1 MKSEQKVE
9 NMLIILKCRCCSR
22 LWWWMGTFLVWWVV
36 SSIAQI
42 GARRWSDEGIL
53 NNFLFQRRRFL
64 DLSWSCGR
72 CQGWTWELTCV
83 LQGKHFVNQMGLIE
97 DDNPRGFLGFQT
109 GCCNDFCGHWSS
121 VKWYIFAG
129 MEFHQLWARESNL
142 ALIVSVMLI
151 YSDDI
156 NLCYSLP
163 HDLGASTVGGGLPRG
178 HHHPHLLRG
187 GAPGQPQLLGE
198 GRGHDT
204 RQQPLPVHAGAG
216 VACLQGQC
224 HLLSYVLSSTI
235 SILV

>member
-1 MKSEQKVE
+1 
-9 NMLIILKCRCCSR
+9 
-22 LWWWMGTFLVWWVV
+22 
-36 SSIAQI
+36 
-42 GARRWSDEGIL
+42 
-53 NNFLFQRRRFL
+53 
-64 DLSWSCGR
+64 
-72 CQGWTWELTCV
+72 
-83 LQGKHFVNQMGLIE
+83 MGLIE

-142 ALIVSVMLI
+142 ALIVSVMLM

-198 GRGHDT
+198 GRGDDPRWGALWVWPGERITSIQGNTEISKYGSVVWQNWKAT
-204 RQQPLPVHAGAG
+204 RTSWSCQ
-216 VACLQGQC
+216 
-224 HLLSYVLSSTI
+224 
-235 SILV
+235 